1 MDWDIGVESPAGC
14 CDWSSADAVLSPH
27 TIAPLLMVSN
37 WTGEQ
42 GMPARHY
49 YHGQVFMACQPM
61 SAVSI
66 HSPRLVLFI

>member
-42 GMPARHY
+42 GMPARH
-49 YHGQVFMACQPM
+49 
-61 SAVSI
+61 
-66 HSPRLVLFI
+66 